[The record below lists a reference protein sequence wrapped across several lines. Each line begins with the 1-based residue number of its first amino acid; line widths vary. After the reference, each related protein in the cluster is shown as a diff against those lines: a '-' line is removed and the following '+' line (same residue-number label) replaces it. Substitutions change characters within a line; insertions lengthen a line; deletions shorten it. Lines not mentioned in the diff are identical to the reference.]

1 MTGNDNFDLVS
12 VTSSS
17 TLKMS
22 TETIGRIVSIALR
35 PFAFDDIRNI
45 NRLVAVQYSELVVGP
60 RNLFGLT

>member
-1 MTGNDNFDLVS
+1 MIILILFQLQVQG
-12 VTSSS
+12 